1 MWTWNSDPSVVLG
14 IGALSALYFLA
25 AGRWRARLGGP
36 PAPDRRRLWLF
47 AAAMAT
53 LILALMSPIETLADT
68 RSFMVHV
75 FQHMLL
81 TLVFPPLLI
90 AATPPWMLRPLLRPA
105 RVMALARV
113 LTRPL
118 PAYLGFNVVFAV
130 AHVPVV
136 FNLVQA
142 SEARH
147 AVEHL
152 LFIATAVLM
161 WWPILSPL
169 PELPRLPYPGQLLYL
184 FVQTLVGGVLI
195 GALVTLSPRPVYD
208 LYASGPGPWGWSPL
222 VDQQAGGLLMWV
234 GGGSYFLAALAV
246 VFFRWAA
253 ADAREQRPSAPAH
266 PATPAEGRAR

>member
-1 MWTWNSDPSVVLG
+1 CSCSSSRPPTPGRRRPPPPSRRRPRPRAGNRAAASGAPTRAGSLGAARAATGETMWTWNSDPSVVLG

-169 PELPRLPYPGQLLYL
+169 PELPRLPYLGQLLYL

-195 GALVTLSPRPVYD
+195 GRWSPCHRARSTTCTP
-208 LYASGPGPWGWSPL
+208 AAPGPG
-222 VDQQAGGLLMWV
+222 AG
-234 GGGSYFLAALAV
+234 
-246 VFFRWAA
+246 R
-253 ADAREQRPSAPAH
+253 R
-266 PATPAEGRAR
+266 